1 MIMTMDAVDIDQIIL
16 GPKVIKIVDKICRN
30 LYPIGNITEN
40 MANLIGMRTKIN
52 SSKEFLNSL
61 STKEM
66 LSLIKE
72 IFTDKNFKNLEYSN
86 WNNLGDF
93 VREWPDELGKVL
105 KSRGIT
111 YDETQNKFFYNSQ
124 AIDSNVEFNAVE
136 NFLQIDLEDVLY
148 NDLISEINKCYKYKL
163 PTATF
168 ILCRKLVENL
178 LIDVIRVKFHPTGD
192 INKYYDTSKRRFL
205 DFSKLITNLKTEKK
219 NFLGYEKAID
229 DIVSLSSDLR
239 ESANESAHSIF
250 PINQVEDL
258 EKFKIPLLVKSLYGL
273 FNRIKN

>member
-1 MIMTMDAVDIDQIIL
+1 
-16 GPKVIKIVDKICRN
+16 
-30 LYPIGNITEN
+30 
-40 MANLIGMRTKIN
+40 MRTEIN

-192 INKYYDTSKRRFL
+192 VNKYYDTSKRRFL

>member
-1 MIMTMDAVDIDQIIL
+1 MDAADTDQIIL
-16 GPKVIKIVDKICRN
+16 GPKVIQTVDKICRY
-30 LYPIGNITEN
+30 LYPNGNITEN
-40 MANLIGMRTKIN
+40 IANLIGMRTEIN

-72 IFTDKNFKNLEYSN
+72 IFTDKDFKNLIYSN
-86 WNNLGDF
+86 WNNFGDF
-93 VREWPDELGKVL
+93 VKEWPDELGKVL

-111 YDETQNKFFYNSQ
+111 YDDTQNKFFYNSQ
-124 AIDSNVEFNAVE
+124 ALDSNVEFNAVE

-219 NFLGYEKAID
+219 NFLGYENIID
-229 DIVSLSSDLR
+229 KIVSLSSNLR
-239 ESANESAHSIF
+239 ETANESAHSIF

-258 EKFKIPLLVKSLYGL
+258 EKLKIPLLVKSLYGL